1 MNDFYFYCSFVDEY
15 DPTIGKQSLPC
26 LRVWILL
33 VYCCHDLGFS
43 CVMDS
48 LLSQTFFFSDH
59 GFRRILIA
67 NEADCTHGAWDN
79 FYFAWFWSDEERS
92 TKLNLVSHVINTSL
106 SFTEVVYEI
115 PCALGCRAYLLLLQG
130 QLSLYFPLFISVM
143 GTCLLRG
150 VGTHGW
156 VVKFASH

>member
-48 LLSQTFFFSDH
+48 LLSQTFFFFLIMGLEEFWLQMRQIVPMVPGIIFILL
-59 GFRRILIA
+59 GFEVMKREVPSLI
-67 NEADCTHGAWDN
+67 
-79 FYFAWFWSDEERS
+79 WFLMW
-92 TKLNLVSHVINTSL
+92 
-106 SFTEVVYEI
+106 
-115 PCALGCRAYLLLLQG
+115 
-130 QLSLYFPLFISVM
+130 
-143 GTCLLRG
+143 
-150 VGTHGW
+150 
-156 VVKFASH
+156 